1 MSDFFG
7 SLLYHTKDYQG
18 TTTHRQ
24 GADRGHQ
31 DYTIPRTTRE
41 LQPDGG
47 DQDSDADYTIPRTTR
62 ELQLIGSALELP
74 YDYTIPRT
82 TRELQLSVNDEDCVS
97 NYTIPRTTRELQLML
112 LYSRSQMHYTI
123 PRTTRELQPLPLH
136 RGGRVP
142 GQRQGLT
149 SLFPTAKRHNS
160 PGRETSQRIVKAR
173 SDRTSVAGICPALHF
188 VQRILP

>member
-31 DYTIPRTTRE
+31 DYTIPRTTGE
-41 LQPDGG
+41 LQLSVNDE
-47 DQDSDADYTIPRTTR
+47 DCMSNYTIPR
-62 ELQLIGSALELP
+62 A
-74 YDYTIPRT
+74 

-97 NYTIPRTTRELQLML
+97 N
-112 LYSRSQMHYTI
+112 YTI

>member
-7 SLLYHTKDYQG
+7 SLIIPYQG
-18 TTTHRQ
+18 LPGNYNRSRARAMTAEIIPYQ
-24 GADRGHQ
+24 GLPGNYNKRLMVGSSASIIPYQGLPGNYNSDDTFGEEYSH
-31 DYTIPRTTRE
+31 YTIPRTTRE
-41 LQPDGG
+41 LQ
-47 DQDSDADYTIPRTTR
+47 RTGLWLR
-62 ELQLIGSALELP
+62 W
-74 YDYTIPRT
+74 
-82 TRELQLSVNDEDCVS
+82 
-97 NYTIPRTTRELQLML
+97 
-112 LYSRSQMHYTI
+112 RSYYTI

>member
-1 MSDFFG
+1 MQKPVA
-7 SLLYHTKDYQG
+7 LYHTKDYQG

-31 DYTIPRTTRE
+31 DYTIPRTTGE
-41 LQPDGG
+41 LQRHA
-47 DQDSDADYTIPRTTR
+47 QFSS
-62 ELQLIGSALELP
+62 LSFH
-74 YDYTIPRT
+74 YTIPRT
-82 TRELQLSVNDEDCVS
+82 TRELQLSVNNEDCVS
-97 NYTIPRTTRELQLML
+97 NYTIPRTTRELQHA
-112 LYSRSQMHYTI
+112 SAGRGFSGHYTI

-173 SDRTSVAGICPALHF
+173 PDRTFVAGICPALHF

>member
-1 MSDFFG
+1 MRTCSINRPIIP
-7 SLLYHTKDYQG
+7 YQG
-18 TTTHRQ
+18 LPGNYNPFCRAHNIT
-24 GADRGHQ
+24 AI
-31 DYTIPRTTRE
+31 IPY
-41 LQPDGG
+41 Q
-47 DQDSDADYTIPRTTR
+47 
-62 ELQLIGSALELP
+62 ELP
-74 YDYTIPRT
+74 GNYNMTCVAVAMLPIIPYQG
-82 TRELQLSVNDEDCVS
+82 LPG
-97 NYTIPRTTRELQLML
+97 NYNFFSTSSYACMN
-112 LYSRSQMHYTI
+112 YTI

-142 GQRQGLT
+142 GQRQGLA